1 MVYRHQRRE
10 TDMHIF
16 EVTGA
21 GTAGLSV
28 FANSYDDALR
38 IYMVHWLARQNG
50 DLPNI
55 EIKQRNASWPGM
67 DRDALAEALALGIS
81 GIGHFDP
88 DQGWCILPPDLVE
101 EGA

>member
-1 MVYRHQRRE
+1 MVFRHQRRE

-21 GTAGLSV
+21 GTTALNV
-28 FANSYDDALR
+28 FASSYDDAVR
-38 IYMVHWLARQNG
+38 IYMVHWLAQQNG

-55 EIKQRNASWPGM
+55 EVRQRNASWPGM
-67 DRDALAEALALGIS
+67 NRNALAEALSLGIS

-88 DQGWCILPPDLVE
+88 DHGWRILPPDHFE
-101 EGA
+101 EDA